1 MNAVP
6 EIPLSESAAVDDAA
20 VQPFPRARKIYVT
33 GSRPDIRVPMREIE
47 QYATAVRGGQE
58 ANPVITVYDTSGP
71 YTDPQAHIDLRLG
84 LSALREPWVVER
96 NDTEQLS
103 DLSSR
108 YGRARAA
115 DAGLAHLHFSHRR
128 APPADRAP
136 GW

>member
-6 EIPLSESAAVDDAA
+6 ELPLSESAAVDDAA

-84 LSALREPWVVER
+84 LSAPVRFCFRSP
-96 NDTEQLS
+96 
-103 DLSSR
+103 
-108 YGRARAA
+108 AC
-115 DAGLAHLHFSHRR
+115 SH
-128 APPADRAP
+128 
-136 GW
+136 W